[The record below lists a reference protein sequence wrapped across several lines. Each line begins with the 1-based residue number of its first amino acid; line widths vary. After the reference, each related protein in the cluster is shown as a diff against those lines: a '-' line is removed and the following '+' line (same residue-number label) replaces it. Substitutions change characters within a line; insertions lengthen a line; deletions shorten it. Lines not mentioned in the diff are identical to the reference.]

1 MAGPAKTLV
10 STFSMAMMTAAAVV
24 SLRGLPMMAKE
35 QLTLF
40 VYIAFATFIFL
51 IPAALVS
58 AELGGAFGEKGGGVY
73 TWVKE
78 AFGAR
83 WGFVAIWLQ
92 WIQNV
97 VWYPT
102 VLAFSAA
109 AIAYVVGQA
118 RARKQRSLCRR
129 VLHLRLWA
137 ATMDIVARRRRDRQ
151 GDELDVSRRHRVA
164 RRRHHD
170 PGGDLDRSGQSGRHA
185 APRRLGRRVGHVDG
199 RRPPA
204 SALFPRHHRNG
215 RHRLSRRHH
224 SAFRRRR
231 GPCRA
236 RQRNGRA
243 RRSSSRSRFWSRRSS
258 IILLFTL
265 GSFAVATVLPNQ
277 EINLQEGLMK
287 AFQQIFASFG
297 IGWATP
303 VVCLLLAFGGL
314 GGVMSWI
321 SGPSRGLLWTA
332 QEGEIPPL
340 LAKTN
345 KHGVQVNILI
355 VQGVIVTILALTY
368 FVMADVSV
376 AFFLLSAMTI
386 SLYLIMYMLM
396 YAAAIRLR
404 YSQPDLKRSYR
415 VPGGI
420 AGMWSIA
427 GVGFAGV
434 VFAFIV
440 SFFPPSQLPVGSPAL
455 YVGLVVAGTVIFTGL
470 PLLISMSKQPS
481 WRAARPQAVVAPAL
495 AKATIELDLLKQRA
509 EIQSARK
516 SEGPPQQIGLVALEN
531 RGMIGRRSRKRS
543 IDAAGRSIRRPLP
556 RAGPAGVWASQGLS
570 RYGGSPSAVYW
581 TG

>member
-1 MAGPAKTLV
+1 MTLPSKAVV

-35 QLTLF
+35 QLTHF

-58 AELGGAFGEKGGGVY
+58 AELGAAFGEKGGGVY

-78 AFGAR
+78 AFGSR

-109 AIAYVVGQA
+109 AIAYVIGKPALANNGPYVGA
-118 RARKQRSLCRR
+118 FCILAYWLATLITLRGVGVIAKVTSWGFLAGT
-129 VLHLRLWA
+129 VLPGVVIMILA
-137 ATMDIVARRRRDRQ
+137 AIWIVQGNPIAMLHPAASDSATVMSMAGGHAHPRYFPAITGLSDIAFLAGIILLFAGVEVHAVHANEMTNPKRQFPIAMLVA
-151 GDELDVSRRHRVA
+151 SII
-164 RRRHHD
+164 
-170 PGGDLDRSGQSGRHA
+170 
-185 APRRLGRRVGHVDG
+185 
-199 RRPPA
+199 
-204 SALFPRHHRNG
+204 
-215 RHRLSRRHH
+215 
-224 SAFRRRR
+224 
-231 GPCRA
+231 
-236 RQRNGRA
+236 
-243 RRSSSRSRFWSRRSS
+243 

-277 EINLQEGLMK
+277 QINLQEGLMK
-287 AFQQIFASFG
+287 AFQEIFARFN
-297 IGWATP
+297 IAWATP
-303 VVCLLLAFGGL
+303 IICVLLAFGGI
-314 GGVMSWI
+314 GGVLSWM

-345 KHGVQVNILI
+345 KHGVQITILM
-355 VQGVIVTILALTY
+355 VQGVIVTILALAY

-386 SLYLIMYMLM
+386 TLYLIMYMLM

-404 YSQPDLKRSYR
+404 YSQPELKRGYT
-415 VPGGI
+415 VPGGT
-420 AGMWSIA
+420 AGMWLVA

-440 SFFPPSQLPVGSPAL
+440 GFFPPSQLPVGSPTL
-455 YVGLVVAGTVIFTGL
+455 YVSLVVGGTIVFTGL
-470 PLLISMSKQPS
+470 PLMISAFKQAS
-481 WRAARPQAVVAPAL
+481 WRAGKPAAIPVAGKVIP
-495 AKATIELDLLKQRA
+495 
-509 EIQSARK
+509 
-516 SEGPPQQIGLVALEN
+516 GVA
-531 RGMIGRRSRKRS
+531 
-543 IDAAGRSIRRPLP
+543 D
-556 RAGPAGVWASQGLS
+556 
-570 RYGGSPSAVYW
+570 
-581 TG
+581 

>member
-1 MAGPAKTLV
+1 MTLSNKSVV

-78 AFGAR
+78 AFGSR

-109 AIAYVVGQA
+109 AIAYVVGRPELAKSGPYVGVFCVAAYWVATLVTLRGVTAIA
-118 RARKQRSLCRR
+118 RVTSWAFLAGTVMPGVVIIALAVIWIVQGNPIAM
-129 VLHLRLWA
+129 LHPVATDSA
-137 ATMDIVARRRRDRQ
+137 AVMSMTNGHAHPRYFPFITGMGDIAFLAGIILLFAGVEVHAVHANEMTNPKRQFPTAMLVAS
-151 GDELDVSRRHRVA
+151 VV
-164 RRRHHD
+164 
-170 PGGDLDRSGQSGRHA
+170 
-185 APRRLGRRVGHVDG
+185 
-199 RRPPA
+199 
-204 SALFPRHHRNG
+204 
-215 RHRLSRRHH
+215 
-224 SAFRRRR
+224 
-231 GPCRA
+231 
-236 RQRNGRA
+236 
-243 RRSSSRSRFWSRRSS
+243 

-265 GSFAVATVLPNQ
+265 GSFAVATVLPNH

-287 AFQQIFASFG
+287 AFQQIFTRFG

-303 VVCLLLAFGGL
+303 LVCLLLAFGGL

-332 QEGEIPPL
+332 QEGEIPPF

-345 KHGVQVNILI
+345 KHGVQISILL
-355 VQGVIVTILALTY
+355 VQGVVVTVLALAY
-368 FVMADVSV
+368 FVMSDVSV

-386 SLYLIMYMLM
+386 TLYLMMYMLM

-415 VPGGI
+415 VPGGRF
-420 AGMWSIA
+420 GMWCVA

-434 VFAFIV
+434 AFAFLV
-440 SFFPPSQLPVGSPAL
+440 GFFPPTQLPVGSPTL
-455 YVGLVVAGTVIFTGL
+455 YVALVVGGTVLFTGL
-470 PLLISMSKQPS
+470 PLLIGMLKQSS
-481 WRAARPQAVVAPAL
+481 WRL
-495 AKATIELDLLKQRA
+495 A
-509 EIQSARK
+509 S
-516 SEGPPQQIGLVALEN
+516 PLVT
-531 RGMIGRRSRKRS
+531 
-543 IDAAGRSIRRPLP
+543 
-556 RAGPAGVWASQGLS
+556 
-570 RYGGSPSAVYW
+570 SAV
-581 TG
+581 GAV

>member
-1 MAGPAKTLV
+1 MTLPSKAVV

-58 AELGGAFGEKGGGVY
+58 AELGAAFGEKGGGVY

-78 AFGAR
+78 AFGSR

-109 AIAYVVGQA
+109 AIAYVIGKPALANNGTYVGA
-118 RARKQRSLCRR
+118 FCILAYWLATLITLRGVGVIAKVTSWGFLAGT
-129 VLHLRLWA
+129 VLPGVVIMILA
-137 ATMDIVARRRRDRQ
+137 AIWIVQGNPIAMLHPAASDSATVMSMAGGHAHPRYFPAITGLSDIAFLAGIILLFAGVEVHAVHANEMTNPKRQFPIAMLVA
-151 GDELDVSRRHRVA
+151 SII
-164 RRRHHD
+164 
-170 PGGDLDRSGQSGRHA
+170 
-185 APRRLGRRVGHVDG
+185 
-199 RRPPA
+199 
-204 SALFPRHHRNG
+204 
-215 RHRLSRRHH
+215 
-224 SAFRRRR
+224 
-231 GPCRA
+231 
-236 RQRNGRA
+236 
-243 RRSSSRSRFWSRRSS
+243 

-277 EINLQEGLMK
+277 QINLQEGLMK
-287 AFQQIFASFG
+287 AFQEIFARFN
-297 IGWATP
+297 IAWATP
-303 VVCLLLAFGGL
+303 IICVLLAFGGI
-314 GGVMSWI
+314 GGVLSWM

-345 KHGVQVNILI
+345 KHGVQITILM
-355 VQGVIVTILALTY
+355 VQGVIVTILALAY

-386 SLYLIMYMLM
+386 TLYLIMYMLM

-404 YSQPDLKRSYR
+404 YSQPELKRGYT
-415 VPGGI
+415 VPGGT
-420 AGMWSIA
+420 AGMWLVA

-440 SFFPPSQLPVGSPAL
+440 GFFPPSQLPVGSPTL
-455 YVGLVVAGTVIFTGL
+455 YVSLVVGGTIVFTGL
-470 PLLISMSKQPS
+470 PLLINAFKQAS
-481 WRAARPQAVVAPAL
+481 WRVSKPAAIPVAGKVIPGTA
-495 AKATIELDLLKQRA
+495 D
-509 EIQSARK
+509 
-516 SEGPPQQIGLVALEN
+516 
-531 RGMIGRRSRKRS
+531 
-543 IDAAGRSIRRPLP
+543 
-556 RAGPAGVWASQGLS
+556 
-570 RYGGSPSAVYW
+570 
-581 TG
+581 

>member
-1 MAGPAKTLV
+1 MTLPSKAVV

-58 AELGGAFGEKGGGVY
+58 AELGAAFGEKGGGVY

-78 AFGAR
+78 AFGSR

-109 AIAYVVGQA
+109 AIAYVIGKPALANNGPYVGA
-118 RARKQRSLCRR
+118 FCILAYWLATLITLRGVGVIAKVTSWGFLAGT
-129 VLHLRLWA
+129 VLPGVVIMILA
-137 ATMDIVARRRRDRQ
+137 AIWIVQGNPIAMLHPAASDSATVMSMAGGHAHPRYFPAITGLSDIAFLAGIILLFAGVEVHAVHANEMTNPKRQFPIAMLVA
-151 GDELDVSRRHRVA
+151 SII
-164 RRRHHD
+164 
-170 PGGDLDRSGQSGRHA
+170 
-185 APRRLGRRVGHVDG
+185 
-199 RRPPA
+199 
-204 SALFPRHHRNG
+204 
-215 RHRLSRRHH
+215 
-224 SAFRRRR
+224 
-231 GPCRA
+231 
-236 RQRNGRA
+236 
-243 RRSSSRSRFWSRRSS
+243 

-277 EINLQEGLMK
+277 QINLQEGLMK
-287 AFQQIFASFG
+287 AFQEIFARFN
-297 IGWATP
+297 IAWATP
-303 VVCLLLAFGGL
+303 IICVLLAFGGI
-314 GGVMSWI
+314 GGVLSWM

-332 QEGEIPPL
+332 REGEIPPL

-345 KHGVQVNILI
+345 KHGVQITILM
-355 VQGVIVTILALTY
+355 VQGVIVTILALAY

-386 SLYLIMYMLM
+386 TLYLIMYMLM

-404 YSQPDLKRSYR
+404 YSQPELKRGYT
-415 VPGGI
+415 VPGGT
-420 AGMWSIA
+420 AGMWLVA

-440 SFFPPSQLPVGSPAL
+440 GFFPPSQLPVGSPTL
-455 YVGLVVAGTVIFTGL
+455 YVSLVVGGTIVFTGL
-470 PLLISMSKQPS
+470 PLMISAFKQAS
-481 WRAARPQAVVAPAL
+481 WRAGKPAAIPVAGKVIP
-495 AKATIELDLLKQRA
+495 
-509 EIQSARK
+509 
-516 SEGPPQQIGLVALEN
+516 GVA
-531 RGMIGRRSRKRS
+531 
-543 IDAAGRSIRRPLP
+543 D
-556 RAGPAGVWASQGLS
+556 
-570 RYGGSPSAVYW
+570 
-581 TG
+581 

>member
-1 MAGPAKTLV
+1 MALPAKAVV

-40 VYIAFATFIFL
+40 VYIGFATFIFL

-109 AIAYVVGQA
+109 AIAYVVGKPA
-118 RARKQRSLCRR
+118 LATNGLYVGTFCIVAYWMATLITLRGVGVIAKVTSWAFLAGT
-129 VLHLRLWA
+129 VLPGVIIIALAVIWIVQGNPIAMLHPA
-137 ATMDIVARRRRDRQ
+137 ATDSAAVMSMADGHAHPRYFPYITGMGDIAFLAGIILLFAGVEVHAVHANEMTNPKKQFPAAMLVAS
-151 GDELDVSRRHRVA
+151 VV
-164 RRRHHD
+164 
-170 PGGDLDRSGQSGRHA
+170 
-185 APRRLGRRVGHVDG
+185 
-199 RRPPA
+199 
-204 SALFPRHHRNG
+204 
-215 RHRLSRRHH
+215 
-224 SAFRRRR
+224 
-231 GPCRA
+231 
-236 RQRNGRA
+236 
-243 RRSSSRSRFWSRRSS
+243 

-287 AFQQIFASFG
+287 AFQQIFTRFG

-303 VVCLLLAFGGL
+303 VVCLLLAFGGI

-332 QEGEIPPL
+332 QEGEIPPI
-340 LAKTN
+340 LARTN
-345 KHGVQVNILI
+345 KNGVQVSILI

-368 FVMADVSV
+368 FVMTDVSV
-376 AFFLLSAMTI
+376 AFFLLSAVTI
-386 SLYLIMYMLM
+386 TLYLIMYMLM

-404 YSQPDLKRSYR
+404 YSQPDLKRSYS
-415 VPGGI
+415 VPGGTV
-420 AGMWSIA
+420 GMWIIA

-434 VFAFIV
+434 VFAFV
-440 SFFPPSQLPVGSPAL
+440 VGFFPPSQLPVGSPTL
-455 YVGLVVAGTVIFTGL
+455 YVGLVVGGTVFFTGL
-470 PLLISMSKQPS
+470 PLLIGTLKQAS
-481 WRAARPQAVVAPAL
+481 WRSAKPPVAAPAVI
-495 AKATIELDLLKQRA
+495 APKAA
-509 EIQSARK
+509 
-516 SEGPPQQIGLVALEN
+516 
-531 RGMIGRRSRKRS
+531 
-543 IDAAGRSIRRPLP
+543 
-556 RAGPAGVWASQGLS
+556 
-570 RYGGSPSAVYW
+570 
-581 TG
+581 

>member
-1 MAGPAKTLV
+1 MAGASKSLV

-58 AELGGAFGEKGGGVY
+58 AELGGAFGAKGGGVY

-109 AIAYVVGQA
+109 AIAYMIGKPDLANNGLFVGIFCIA
-118 RARKQRSLCRR
+118 AY
-129 VLHLRLWA
+129 WA
-137 ATMDIVARRRRDRQ
+137 ATWVTLRGVGSIAKVTSWAFIVGTLVPGFVIAVLAAIWIAQ
-151 GDELDVSRRHRVA
+151 GN
-164 RRRHHD
+164 
-170 PGGDLDRSGQSGRHA
+170 PI
-185 APRRLGRRVGHVDG
+185 
-199 RRPPA
+199 
-204 SALFPRHHRNG
+204 ALFHPSASDSAAVMSMSGGHAHPRLFPAITGLGDIAFLAGIILLFAGVEVHAVHANEMVTPQRQFPLAML
-215 RHRLSRRHH
+215 LS
-224 SAFRRRR
+224 SVI
-231 GPCRA
+231 
-236 RQRNGRA
+236 
-243 RRSSSRSRFWSRRSS
+243 

-265 GSFAVATVLPNQ
+265 GSFAVATVLPAQ
-277 EINLQEGLMK
+277 DINLQEGLMK
-287 AFQQIFASFG
+287 AFQQIFAKLG
-297 IGWATP
+297 ISWATP
-303 VVCLLLAFGGL
+303 FVCLLLAFGGI

-345 KHGVQVNILI
+345 ANGVQINILI
-355 VQGVIVTILALTY
+355 VQGVIVSILSLAY
-368 FVMADVSV
+368 FVMSDVSV
-376 AFFLLSAMTI
+376 AFFLLSAVTI
-386 SLYLIMYMLM
+386 TLYLIMYMLM

-404 YSQPDLKRSYR
+404 YSQPALARGYR

-420 AGMWSIA
+420 VGMWVIA

-434 VFAFIV
+434 VFAFV
-440 SFFPPSQLPVGSPAL
+440 VGFFPPTELPVGSPTL
-455 YVGLVVAGTVIFTGL
+455 YVGLVAGGTLVFTGI
-470 PLLISMSKQPS
+470 PLLIGMLKRAS
-481 WRAARPQAVVAPAL
+481 WRGSTPIEPIALKAA
-495 AKATIELDLLKQRA
+495 E
-509 EIQSARK
+509 
-516 SEGPPQQIGLVALEN
+516 
-531 RGMIGRRSRKRS
+531 
-543 IDAAGRSIRRPLP
+543 
-556 RAGPAGVWASQGLS
+556 
-570 RYGGSPSAVYW
+570 
-581 TG
+581 

>member
-58 AELGGAFGEKGGGVY
+58 AELGGAFGDKGGGVY

-109 AIAYVVGQA
+109 AIAYVVGRPGLA
-118 RARKQRSLCRR
+118 NNGPFVGVFCIAAY
-129 VLHLRLWA
+129 WA
-137 ATMDIVARRRRDRQ
+137 ATFISLRGVDAIAKVTSWTFLVGTVLPGVVIMILAVIWIAQGNPIAMLHPAASDAASVMSMAGGHPHPRYFPNISGMGDIAFLAGIILLFAGVEVHAVHANEMAEPKRQ
-151 GDELDVSRRHRVA
+151 FPLA
-164 RRRHHD
+164 I
-170 PGGDLDRSGQSGRHA
+170 LI
-185 APRRLGRRVGHVDG
+185 
-199 RRPPA
+199 A
-204 SALFPRHHRNG
+204 SVL
-215 RHRLSRRHH
+215 
-224 SAFRRRR
+224 
-231 GPCRA
+231 
-236 RQRNGRA
+236 
-243 RRSSSRSRFWSRRSS
+243 

-265 GSFAVATVLPNQ
+265 GSFAVATVLPDAD
-277 EINLQEGLMK
+277 INLQEGLMK
-287 AFQQIFASFG
+287 AFQQIFARFG

-303 VVCLLLAFGGL
+303 VICLLLAFGGI
-314 GGVMSWI
+314 GGVMAWI

-345 KHGVQVNILI
+345 KYGVQVNILI
-355 VQGVIVTILALTY
+355 VQGVIVTLLALTY
-368 FVMADVSV
+368 FVMADVGV

-415 VPGGI
+415 VPGGNPGMWLI
-420 AGMWSIA
+420 AGI
-427 GVGFAGV
+427 GFAGV

-470 PLLISMSKQPS
+470 PLLIGMLKQPS
-481 WRAARPQAVVAPAL
+481 WR
-495 AKATIELDLLKQRA
+495 RA
-509 EIQSARK
+509 
-516 SEGPPQQIGLVALEN
+516 PQQPVLAAVAALV
-531 RGMIGRRSRKRS
+531 K
-543 IDAAGRSIRRPLP
+543 AA
-556 RAGPAGVWASQGLS
+556 
-570 RYGGSPSAVYW
+570 
-581 TG
+581 

>member
-1 MAGPAKTLV
+1 MPISKKAVV

-109 AIAYVVGQA
+109 AIAYVVGKPTLA
-118 RARKQRSLCRR
+118 NNGPYVGAFCI
-129 VLHLRLWA
+129 VAYWA
-137 ATMDIVARRRRDRQ
+137 ATWITLQGVSAIARVTSWAFLAGTVLPGVIIMVLAVIWIFQ
-151 GDELDVSRRHRVA
+151 GNPIAMLHPVSTDAASVMSMA
-164 RRRHHD
+164 
-170 PGGDLDRSGQSGRHA
+170 GGHA
-185 APRRLGRRVGHVDG
+185 HPR
-199 RRPPA
+199 
-204 SALFPRHHRNG
+204 LFPYVTG
-215 RHRLSRRHH
+215 LGDI
-224 SAFRRRR
+224 AFLA
-231 GPCRA
+231 GIILLFAGVEVHAVHANEMTDPK
-236 RQRNGRA
+236 RQFPMA
-243 RRSSSRSRFWSRRSS
+243 MLIASVAV
-258 IILLFTL
+258 ILLFTL
-265 GSFAVATVLPNQ
+265 GSFAVATVLPNKD
-277 EINLQEGLMK
+277 INLQEGLMK
-287 AFQQIFASFG
+287 AFQQIFTRFG
-297 IGWATP
+297 IDWATP
-303 VVCLLLAFGGL
+303 LVCVLLAFGGI

-332 QEGEIPPL
+332 QEGEIPPF

-345 KHGVQVNILI
+345 RNGVQISILI
-355 VQGVIVTILALTY
+355 VQGLIVTVLALAY

-386 SLYLIMYMLM
+386 TLYLIMYMLM

-404 YSQPDLKRSYR
+404 YSQPDLKRSYQ
-415 VPGGI
+415 VPGGTI
-420 AGMWSIA
+420 GMWCVA

-434 VFAFIV
+434 TFAFLV
-440 SFFPPSQLPVGSPAL
+440 GFFPPTQLPVGSPAL
-455 YVGLVVAGTVIFTGL
+455 YVGLVVGGTVLFTGL
-470 PLLISMSKQPS
+470 PLLIRM
-481 WRAARPQAVVAPAL
+481 
-495 AKATIELDLLKQRA
+495 LKQA
-509 EIQSARK
+509 SWKAVTPAGTSAR
-516 SEGPPQQIGLVALEN
+516 
-531 RGMIGRRSRKRS
+531 
-543 IDAAGRSIRRPLP
+543 
-556 RAGPAGVWASQGLS
+556 RAV
-570 RYGGSPSAVYW
+570 
-581 TG
+581 

>member
-1 MAGPAKTLV
+1 MPIAKKTVV
-10 STFSMAMMTAAAVV
+10 STFSLAMMTAAAVV

-73 TWVKE
+73 TWVKQ

-109 AIAYVVGQA
+109 AIAYVVGKPELA
-118 RARKQRSLCRR
+118 NNGWFVGVFCIVAY
-129 VLHLRLWA
+129 WA
-137 ATMDIVARRRRDRQ
+137 ATWVTLQGVDAIAKVTSWAFLGGTVLPGVIIMVLAVIWIVGGNPIAMLHPAATDSASVMSMAGGHAHPRYFPSITGLGDIAFLAGIILLFAGVEVHAVHANEMANPQRQ
-151 GDELDVSRRHRVA
+151 FPMAMLI
-164 RRRHHD
+164 
-170 PGGDLDRSGQSGRHA
+170 
-185 APRRLGRRVGHVDG
+185 
-199 RRPPA
+199 A
-204 SALFPRHHRNG
+204 SIAV
-215 RHRLSRRHH
+215 
-224 SAFRRRR
+224 
-231 GPCRA
+231 
-236 RQRNGRA
+236 
-243 RRSSSRSRFWSRRSS
+243 
-258 IILLFTL
+258 ILLFTL
-265 GSFAVATVLPNQ
+265 GSFAVATVLPDAQ
-277 EINLQEGLMK
+277 INLQEGLMK
-287 AFQQIFASFG
+287 AFQLIFTRLG

-303 VVCLLLAFGGL
+303 IVCVLLAFGGI

-332 QEGEIPPL
+332 QEGEIPPF

-345 KHGVQVNILI
+345 KNGVQISILL
-355 VQGVIVTILALTY
+355 VQGVIVTVLALTY

-386 SLYLIMYMLM
+386 TLYLVMYMLM

-415 VPGGI
+415 VPGGTV
-420 AGMWSIA
+420 GMWIIA

-434 VFAFIV
+434 AFSFLV
-440 SFFPPSQLPVGSPAL
+440 GFFPPTQLPVGSPTL
-455 YVGLVVAGTVIFTGL
+455 YVGLVAGGTILFTGL
-470 PLLISMSKQPS
+470 PLLIGMLKQSS
-481 WRAARPQAVVAPAL
+481 WRAAGQTTVA
-495 AKATIELDLLKQRA
+495 A
-509 EIQSARK
+509 E
-516 SEGPPQQIGLVALEN
+516 
-531 RGMIGRRSRKRS
+531 
-543 IDAAGRSIRRPLP
+543 
-556 RAGPAGVWASQGLS
+556 
-570 RYGGSPSAVYW
+570 
-581 TG
+581 